1 MAPASSA
8 RWARTS
14 AASVWGR
21 SSGVSPGRTTTS
33 STSSSSS
40 SGRPVSPTASAS
52 PVPVR
57 VSCSTNSIS
66 MVGGACC
73 TRVLVT
79 HSARWPTTTTTRRT
93 STSAMAS
100 STCRIIGRP
109 HRRCRGLGR
118 SDRIRVPSPAARTTA
133 ERRRS
138 GIAAFLARR
147 NARRAYGTL
156 VGVPEL
162 EAYDEFGLFHENAAE
177 YGLPY
182 DGPPDVRRV
191 EVEVSP
197 GRAVS
202 SLVWG
207 GGPPELVLVHGGAQ
221 NAHTWDTVAL
231 ALGRPLLAVD
241 LPGHGHSDGG
251 PDGAIS
257 PRSNGRDLAT
267 VIAELAPDAR
277 GVVGMSLGGMSSLA
291 LAAEAPELVRAL
303 VLVDVTPG
311 VNAEKAAPITNF
323 VNGPASFDSFDEL
336 LARTIEHNPG
346 RSESSLRRGILHNA
360 VQREDGSWVWRYA
373 RFRTEPAVA
382 AAHPDFGDWWE
393 AVSGLTVPLLLVR
406 GLAWSVV
413 DDADV
418 AELLRRQPTATVIG
432 VEGAG
437 HSIQGDRPLELAGIL
452 ADFLF
457 PDG

>member
-1 MAPASSA
+1 MA
-8 RWARTS
+8 
-14 AASVWGR
+14 
-21 SSGVSPGRTTTS
+21 
-33 STSSSSS
+33 
-40 SGRPVSPTASAS
+40 
-52 PVPVR
+52 
-57 VSCSTNSIS
+57 
-66 MVGGACC
+66 
-73 TRVLVT
+73 
-79 HSARWPTTTTTRRT
+79 
-93 STSAMAS
+93 
-100 STCRIIGRP
+100 
-109 HRRCRGLGR
+109 
-118 SDRIRVPSPAARTTA
+118 
-133 ERRRS
+133 
-138 GIAAFLARR
+138 
-147 NARRAYGTL
+147 
-156 VGVPEL
+156 VPEL
-162 EAYDEFGLFHENAAE
+162 VPYDEFGLFNENAAE

-182 DGPPDVRRV
+182 DGPPTVRRV
-191 EVEVSP
+191 DVEVSP

-202 SLVWG
+202 SLLWG
-207 GGPPELVLVHGGAQ
+207 SGPPELVLVHGGAQ

-257 PRSNGRDLAT
+257 AGSNGRDLAT
-267 VIAELAPDAR
+267 VIAELAPAAR
-277 GVVGMSLGGMSSLA
+277 GVVGMSLGGLSSIA
-291 LAAEAPELVRAL
+291 LAAHAPELVRAL
-303 VLVDVTPG
+303 VLVDITPG
-311 VNAEKAAPITNF
+311 VNAEKAAPVTNF

-373 RFRTEPAVA
+373 RFRLDSDTDTTDRVA
-382 AAHPDFGDWWE
+382 EFADWWD
-393 AVSGLTVPLLLVR
+393 AISALTVPLLLVR

-413 DDADV
+413 DDDDV
-418 AELLRRQPTATVIG
+418 AELLRRQPGATVVE

>member
-1 MAPASSA
+1 M
-8 RWARTS
+8 
-14 AASVWGR
+14 
-21 SSGVSPGRTTTS
+21 
-33 STSSSSS
+33 
-40 SGRPVSPTASAS
+40 
-52 PVPVR
+52 
-57 VSCSTNSIS
+57 
-66 MVGGACC
+66 
-73 TRVLVT
+73 
-79 HSARWPTTTTTRRT
+79 
-93 STSAMAS
+93 
-100 STCRIIGRP
+100 
-109 HRRCRGLGR
+109 
-118 SDRIRVPSPAARTTA
+118 
-133 ERRRS
+133 
-138 GIAAFLARR
+138 
-147 NARRAYGTL
+147 
-156 VGVPEL
+156 GVPKL
-162 EAYDEFGLFHENAAE
+162 EPYDEFGLFHENAAE

-197 GRAVS
+197 GRMVS

-207 GGPPELVLVHGGAQ
+207 SGPPELVLVHGGAQ
-221 NAHTWDTVAL
+221 NAHTWDTVAM

-251 PDGAIS
+251 PEGSIS
-257 PRSNGRDLAT
+257 VGSNGRDLAT
-267 VIAELAPDAR
+267 AIAELAPEAR
-277 GVVGMSLGGMSSLA
+277 GVVGMSLGGMSSIA
-291 LAAEAPELVRAL
+291 LTAEAPELVRAL
-303 VLVDVTPG
+303 VLVDITPG
-311 VNAEKAAPITNF
+311 VNAEKAAPVTNF

-373 RFRTEPAVA
+373 RFRTDPADPA
-382 AAHPDFGDWWE
+382 SGPPDFGDWWK
-393 AVSGLTVPLLLVR
+393 AISGITVPILLVR

-413 DDADV
+413 DDDDV

-457 PDG
+457 PHG